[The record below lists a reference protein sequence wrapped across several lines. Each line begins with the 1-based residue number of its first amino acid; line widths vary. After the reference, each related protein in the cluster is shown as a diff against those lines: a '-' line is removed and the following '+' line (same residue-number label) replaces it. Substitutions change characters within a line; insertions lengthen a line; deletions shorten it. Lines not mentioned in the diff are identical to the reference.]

1 MTAAPRN
8 ILAVTD
14 LSAHSGLAVGR
25 AALLALEHHAQLHAL
40 YVIPPDLGDGLT
52 QFAERCLRLHLEE
65 HAPDLPVAQSVR
77 PGAVVEQI
85 LAEISRCEA
94 DLVVTGAHGA
104 DWISSTF
111 LGSAPANLVRVSPV
125 PVLVVRTPPGDDYRT
140 VILASDTSPGSVLA
154 AETAHALTPQAQHL
168 LAQVT
173 VVVGQSLLEMHGM
186 GEKLSDLRRLRAEQV
201 RGPLDVLARQLGA
214 ELIIE
219 AGRPQQCLPDLAV
232 RRGADLIA
240 VGAGRRSRGA
250 NAVFG
255 STALHV
261 LREATVDVLVV
272 PPQHI

>member
-1 MTAAPRN
+1 
-8 ILAVTD
+8 
-14 LSAHSGLAVGR
+14 
-25 AALLALEHHAQLHAL
+25 
-40 YVIPPDLGDGLT
+40 
-52 QFAERCLRLHLEE
+52 
-65 HAPDLPVAQSVR
+65 
-77 PGAVVEQI
+77 
-85 LAEISRCEA
+85 
-94 DLVVTGAHGA
+94 
-104 DWISSTF
+104 
-111 LGSAPANLVRVSPV
+111 
-125 PVLVVRTPPGDDYRT
+125 
-140 VILASDTSPGSVLA
+140 
-154 AETAHALTPQAQHL
+154 
-168 LAQVT
+168 

-255 STALHV
+255 SAALHV